1 MKRKI
6 FTVIMLGITLF
17 LITGCGGESEPKTA
31 ITTKDFIKKAEKEGL
46 IVADLKDQFS
56 TVEYIKEATTAASS
70 DGWQVEFYVIDK
82 KKNAKTMYESIDID
96 FQTMETK
103 KRRKRTDKGKN
114 FNKVEYD
121 TDQHYG
127 MITRVDNT
135 IVYVKVLKESKKDV
149 QAFIEKL
156 GY

>member
-6 FTVIMLGITLF
+6 FTIIMLGITLF

-82 KKNAKTMYESIDID
+82 KKNAKTMYESI
-96 FQTMETK
+96 
-103 KRRKRTDKGKN
+103 
-114 FNKVEYD
+114 
-121 TDQHYG
+121 
-127 MITRVDNT
+127 
-135 IVYVKVLKESKKDV
+135 
-149 QAFIEKL
+149 
-156 GY
+156 